1 MSDIIDNVLH
11 SREKW
16 EGETTFTVRFVT
28 RMLDMINQE
37 LSESG
42 DRDWLVDCLDQASIK
57 ISHIEN
63 KSRRVASGLTRLGLG
78 PGDILHTAYNSQLDF
93 YWPVWGAWLCGATPS
108 VADPALSVEVIRA
121 QMLDTR
127 AKVVVV
133 SFEAVNN
140 FLAAN
145 ALLPED
151 CKIKHIL
158 VIDRDPWQSLPD
170 GCSSFKALYNDDG
183 SACPKS
189 LPEFNADEIGIIH
202 WTSGTTGKPKAVL
215 HTQWYLHVMMR
226 KSKLPPR
233 TSSLQSNT
241 LFHAGAFL
249 LPFDGGIR
257 NKFTCYFLKDTEFT
271 GERLLK
277 IIHDYKPAFYM
288 AGPYHVQAMSCLD
301 VGDFDLSS
309 LFCIMPNGG
318 MITTGAVKKLHAMCP
333 NLKLV
338 FSFYGSTE
346 TGSVS
351 WTFDVTSGCLGA
363 LTPGNQAFIRDLGTG
378 SRLGPGQ
385 DGEICVKTMTC
396 MKGYLNNQEANREFF
411 DENGF
416 AHMGDIGYYDED
428 GKLYFKDRIKE
439 VMRVTAKW
447 FGPSEVEEA
456 IELIDG
462 VLEACVWSTF
472 DKNIADDILHAAVV
486 VKAGAKVTREMII
499 DYIRNNLPDHKHITG
514 EIFFLDAIP
523 HNPQGKKL
531 RRILK
536 KQHTDRKLIS
546 S

>member
-42 DRDWLVDCLDQASIK
+42 DRDWLVDCLAQASIK

-63 KSRRVASGLTRLGLG
+63 KSRRVASGLTRLGLA

-189 LPEFNADEIGIIH
+189 LPG
-202 WTSGTTGKPKAVL
+202 
-215 HTQWYLHVMMR
+215 
-226 KSKLPPR
+226 
-233 TSSLQSNT
+233 
-241 LFHAGAFL
+241 
-249 LPFDGGIR
+249 
-257 NKFTCYFLKDTEFT
+257 KFTL
-271 GERLLK
+271 
-277 IIHDYKPAFYM
+277 
-288 AGPYHVQAMSCLD
+288 
-301 VGDFDLSS
+301 
-309 LFCIMPNGG
+309 
-318 MITTGAVKKLHAMCP
+318 
-333 NLKLV
+333 
-338 FSFYGSTE
+338 
-346 TGSVS
+346 
-351 WTFDVTSGCLGA
+351 
-363 LTPGNQAFIRDLGTG
+363 
-378 SRLGPGQ
+378 
-385 DGEICVKTMTC
+385 
-396 MKGYLNNQEANREFF
+396 
-411 DENGF
+411 
-416 AHMGDIGYYDED
+416 
-428 GKLYFKDRIKE
+428 E
-439 VMRVTAKW
+439 VR
-447 FGPSEVEEA
+447 
-456 IELIDG
+456 
-462 VLEACVWSTF
+462 
-472 DKNIADDILHAAVV
+472 H
-486 VKAGAKVTREMII
+486 
-499 DYIRNNLPDHKHITG
+499 
-514 EIFFLDAIP
+514 
-523 HNPQGKKL
+523 
-531 RRILK
+531 
-536 KQHTDRKLIS
+536 
-546 S
+546 